1 MPISKV
7 REELYSGTG
16 GRRFDRQTRSLDTSA
31 QSAGNKQWPFPGL
44 LARTNRFHAKVH
56 PIAQPVVSVSF
67 KDQMIKE
74 VVDHCFFFKL
84 NILSVIVSF
93 FFH

>member
-1 MPISKV
+1 MPITEV
-7 REELYSGTG
+7 REELYSGTD

-44 LARTNRFHAKVH
+44 LTPARTGSM
-56 PIAQPVVSVSF
+56 IAQPVVSVSF
-67 KDQMIKE
+67 KDQMIEE
-74 VVDHCFFFKL
+74 VVDH
-84 NILSVIVSF
+84 F